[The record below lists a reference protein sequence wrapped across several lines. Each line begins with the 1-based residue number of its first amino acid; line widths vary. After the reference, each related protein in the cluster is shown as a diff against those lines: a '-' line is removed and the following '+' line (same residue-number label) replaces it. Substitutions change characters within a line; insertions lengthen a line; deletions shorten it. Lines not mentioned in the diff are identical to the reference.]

1 DIWDAG
7 LDFANM
13 VYRQRDTR
21 DETVFYGFEKDVVA
35 ESQLF
40 AVRIRT
46 QNACCLDKIIS
57 VGKQVASCYIPKS
70 GSTTTIVDRTYIEQL
85 RV

>member
-1 DIWDAG
+1 GANTNIIIENGDIYVPNDIWDAG

-57 VGKQVASCYIPKS
+57 VGKQV
-70 GSTTTIVDRTYIEQL
+70 
-85 RV
+85 